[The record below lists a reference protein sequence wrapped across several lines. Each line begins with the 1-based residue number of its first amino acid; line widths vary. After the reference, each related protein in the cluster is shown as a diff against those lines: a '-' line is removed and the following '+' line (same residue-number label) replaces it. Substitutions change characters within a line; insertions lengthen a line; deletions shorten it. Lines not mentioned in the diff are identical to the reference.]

1 MMKLNATT
9 CILTAASALLI
20 LGCKKPAP
28 PPAQKDGEQLS
39 AQKSVAQPSA
49 VPPRLPDPIVPKGA
63 EAPSPLPGQAG
74 TRQARHLKM
83 AAIKIRINKNIFFKK
98 FLLVR

>member
-1 MMKLNATT
+1 MKLNIAT

-20 LGCKKPAP
+20 LGCKKNAP
-28 PPAQKDGEQLS
+28 PPQQKDGELFS

-74 TRQARHLKM
+74 DTSSEAFKNGG
-83 AAIKIRINKNIFFKK
+83 NKDPHK
-98 FLLVR
+98 

>member
-49 VPPRLPDPIVPKGA
+49 VPPRLPDPIVPKGT
-63 EAPSPLPGQAG
+63 ETPSPLPGQAG
-74 TRQARHLKM
+74 DTSSEAFKNGG
-83 AAIKIRINKNIFFKK
+83 NKDPHK
-98 FLLVR
+98 

>member
-1 MMKLNATT
+1 MMMKLNAIT
-9 CILTAASALLI
+9 CIFTAASALLI
-20 LGCKKPAP
+20 LGCKKPASP
-28 PPAQKDGEQLS
+28 PLQKEGESFS

-74 TRQARHLKM
+74 DTSSEVFKNGG
-83 AAIKIRINKNIFFKK
+83 NKDPHK
-98 FLLVR
+98 